1 MKLFIK
7 GKIILIISTI
17 IIVTLFIVTIVI
29 SIQSSVWFHDEAKDR
44 LDTAANIILSDI
56 NNRFSSQIKSID
68 SIAKDDN
75 VISPASLVR
84 DMLIENPD
92 EVFDDAYAEMTKELS
107 IRLKR
112 MSSLEGFDLLTFYD
126 ENGNLIAFYRN
137 EDKLA
142 AWLVGNKCFVGNM
155 DEKEPV
161 NIDVPREIELKYSGE
176 VRKTTYKEYNIYS
189 NSISIHTCNPV
200 CESVEGVEKIV
211 GVITATTLLDDEYAK
226 KKSQL
231 TNTKINF
238 FVDKN
243 FSAGTLKGFK
253 KISDKN
259 YAEILNKY
267 NASAGRLQTGNLF
280 VEIESKIGDE
290 GYYQKLY
297 PFTKAD
303 KIIGVMAVL
312 YPKKFVESKIR
323 NIIELLAIITPISS
337 IIGIIIAMFSFNAIT
352 NPLKKAVSV
361 SNRLAEGDLT
371 VDIEVKRQDETG
383 QLLTAIKNMVE
394 SLKKIVRK
402 VYDVTVNL
410 SSSAV
415 EISSAIEQ
423 QVAIATE
430 QSASLTEISSTM
442 EELSASSTQ
451 IAENSESVVQI
462 AAESLQKTKNGTIAV
477 ERVVMQMDEIRKDN
491 QESIKEIVQLGNKSK
506 EIGKVMEI
514 INNIADQTKLI
525 AFNAALEASSAGEA
539 GKRFGVVASEIRRLA
554 DNVMESTGDIENKIN
569 EIQEA
574 VNHLVIASEKGSKK
588 IEEGMESSSQTV
600 DILKDILVGAQ
611 STTNAAKQISLS
623 TQQQK
628 TASEQVVISLKDI
641 KVGAEQTA
649 EGVKQ
654 TLSITEDLTG
664 LSTDL
669 ICLVENFKLN
679 DIEEDKEIEGLRD

>member
-7 GKIILIISTI
+7 GKIIFIISTI

-29 SIQSSVWFHDEAKDR
+29 SIQSSIWFNDEAKDR
-44 LDTAANIILSDI
+44 LNTAANIILSDI
-56 NNRFSSQIKSID
+56 KNKFSSQIKSID

-75 VISPASLVR
+75 VITLASLVR
-84 DMLIENPD
+84 DLLVENPN
-92 EVFDDAYAEMTKELS
+92 EVFDNAYVEMAKELS
-107 IRLKR
+107 LRLKR
-112 MSSLEGFDLLTFYD
+112 ISILEGFDLLTFYD
-126 ENGNLIAFYRN
+126 ENRNLIAFYRN

-142 AWLVGNKCFVGNM
+142 AWLAGKKVFIG
-155 DEKEPV
+155 
-161 NIDVPREIELKYSGE
+161 NIDKKESVEIDISQLIERKYSGE
-176 VRKTTYKEYNIYS
+176 VHKTIHKEYNMYF

-200 CESVEGVEKIV
+200 IELVEGVEKSV
-211 GVITATTLLDDEYAK
+211 GFITATTLLDNEYAK
-226 KKSQL
+226 NGSLL

-238 FVDKN
+238 FVNKN
-243 FSAGTLKGFK
+243 FSAGVLKGFK
-253 KISDKN
+253 TISDKD
-259 YAEILNKY
+259 YSDILNKY
-267 NASAGRLQTGNLF
+267 NASANRLQTGALF
-280 VEIESKIGDE
+280 VDGESKIEDE

-312 YPKKFVESKIR
+312 YSKKLSESKIR
-323 NIIELLAIITPISS
+323 NTVALLAAITVISS
-337 IIGIIIAMFSFNAIT
+337 IIGIIIAILCSNAII
-352 NPLKKAVSV
+352 NPLKKAVFA

-383 QLLTAIKNMVE
+383 QLLTAMQNMVNN
-394 SLKKIVRK
+394 LKKILRK
-402 VYDVTVNL
+402 VSDLTVNV
-410 SSSAV
+410 SSSV
-415 EISSAIEQ
+415 LEISSAIEQ
-423 QVAIATE
+423 QAAIATE
-430 QSASLTEISSTM
+430 QSASVTEISSTM

-451 IAENSESVVQI
+451 IAENSESVVKI
-462 AAESLQKTKNGTIAV
+462 AAESLHETKNGTAAV

-491 QESIKEIVQLGNKSK
+491 QESINEIVKLGKKSK

-588 IEEGMESSSQTV
+588 IEHGMESSYQTV
-600 DILKDILVGAQ
+600 DILKDILAGAQ
-611 STTNAAKQISLS
+611 STSDAAKQISLS

-641 KVGAEQTA
+641 TMGAEQTA
-649 EGVKQ
+649 DGARQ
-654 TLSITEDLTG
+654 TLSITEDLTA
-664 LSTDL
+664 LSTTL
-669 ICLVENFKLN
+669 IGLVEKFKLSDAEKN
-679 DIEEDKEIEGLRD
+679 RENANSV